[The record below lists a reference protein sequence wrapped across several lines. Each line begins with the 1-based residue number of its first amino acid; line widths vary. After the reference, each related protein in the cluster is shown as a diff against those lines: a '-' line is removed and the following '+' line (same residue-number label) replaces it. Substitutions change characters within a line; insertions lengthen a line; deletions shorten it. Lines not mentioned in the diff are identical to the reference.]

1 MKRIPEFLLALSW
14 FAAGVSIAAD
24 PPRTPAPAPEPA
36 VTPPVVTLPDKLSAE
51 PREWVIVSFKAS
63 ASAGTPKFYLPDPG
77 LSRVA
82 LESLFGDEMAAK
94 AKGIVVRADQ
104 PGVYRIVGYCG
115 SASGAVSEPAVCTIT
130 IGIPPP
136 PTPPQPPPTPP
147 PTDPFARAVWD
158 AYQLETAATKASDA
172 SAWAGIFRGAIAHV
186 DNPSVK
192 TNADLHADLKAALA
206 STRPGALPRVKPVIT
221 NEITIVFGR
230 EPTKTIDKTIA
241 KAELEKIATALGG
254 LR

>member
-1 MKRIPEFLLALSW
+1 MRRLAPFALCLFLVPA
-14 FAAGVSIAAD
+14 FAAD
-24 PPRTPAPAPEPA
+24 PPRQPTPEPA
-36 VTPPVVTLPDKLSAE
+36 VTPPVVTLPERLSAE
-51 PREWVIVSFKAS
+51 PREWVIVSFKVS
-63 ASAGTPKFYLPDPG
+63 SSAGTPKFYLPDPG

-94 AKGIVVRADQ
+94 AKGIVVRA
-104 PGVYRIVGYCG
+104 
-115 SASGAVSEPAVCTIT
+115 
-130 IGIPPP
+130 
-136 PTPPQPPPTPP
+136 
-147 PTDPFARAVWD
+147 DPFARAVWD

-192 TNADLHADLKAALA
+192 TNADLHADLKTALA